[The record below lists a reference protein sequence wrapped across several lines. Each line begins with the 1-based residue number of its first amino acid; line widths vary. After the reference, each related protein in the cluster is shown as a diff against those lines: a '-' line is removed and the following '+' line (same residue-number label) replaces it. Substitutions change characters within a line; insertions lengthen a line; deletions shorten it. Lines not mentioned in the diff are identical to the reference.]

1 MSPARFRCATKL
13 FRLLNVDYC
22 QNFCLW
28 GVWLVFFVGLR
39 VLSVVGPGC
48 PVDGWCGTC
57 QGEKGVE
64 QHKL

>member
-1 MSPARFRCATKL
+1 
-13 FRLLNVDYC
+13 LNVDYC